1 MARMVVHK
9 RAALV
14 AADALLQVGGIEVV
28 YNQAS
33 LVLRGLSLAVQPGS
47 IVALLGANGAGKS
60 TTLKAISGLLR
71 NDGGAV
77 TRGDISW
84 CGESIKAAPADA
96 IVRRGIVQVM
106 EGRRIVGTMTCRENL
121 LLGAHTRKDH
131 MIKRDLDMVYGY
143 FPRLQERSGPAGY
156 LSGGEQQML
165 AIGRALMARPR
176 LMLLDEPSMGLAP
189 QLVYEV
195 YDIIRRLNADLGV
208 SILLAEQNARMTL
221 TVAHTGYLMEQ
232 GRIVLTGCAEELVT
246 NDDVGRLYFGGAG
259 HSG

>member
-1 MARMVVHK
+1 MAGMVVHK
-9 RAALV
+9 QAALV
-14 AADALLQVGGIEVV
+14 AADALLRVDSIEVA
-28 YNQAS
+28 YQAS
-33 LVLRGLSLAVQPGS
+33 LVLRGLSLVIPPGS

-71 NDGGAV
+71 NDSGAI

-84 CGESIKAAPADA
+84 CGESIKTTPADA

-106 EGRRIVGTMTCRENL
+106 EGRRIVGNMTCRENL

-143 FPRLQERSGPAGY
+143 IPRFQERSGPAGY

-176 LMLLDEPSMGLAP
+176 LMLLDEPSMGLSP
-189 QLVYEV
+189 RLVYEV

-221 TVAHTGYLMEQ
+221 TVARTGYLMEQ
-232 GRIVLTGCAEELVT
+232 GRMVLAGRADELVA
-246 NDDVGRLYFGGAG
+246 NDDIGRLYFGGAG

>member
-1 MARMVVHK
+1 MVVHK
-9 RAALV
+9 QAALV

-33 LVLRGLSLAVQPGS
+33 LVLRGLSLAVRPGS

-84 CGESIKAAPADA
+84 CGESIKATPADA

-189 QLVYEV
+189 RLVYRGVRHHPTPQRRSGCV
-195 YDIIRRLNADLGV
+195 YI
-208 SILLAEQNARMTL
+208 
-221 TVAHTGYLMEQ
+221 
-232 GRIVLTGCAEELVT
+232 
-246 NDDVGRLYFGGAG
+246 VGRAKCSDDAYRRPHGLSHGARQDSAYRMCG
-259 HSG
+259 RTCCQ